1 MTRYFLQDSPLADLE
16 REMMRPPGFQ
26 KRGGGKKLTCHLDHS
41 NCDCG
46 RCLISEEE
54 EKRPC
59 GVFNCI
65 CFEDH
70 LFGCCQTYSELV
82 SCWMEEAG
90 ISSLMHRMR
99 TIFQEG
105 EFPCRDVRHKETIRL
120 LWQKEIFCEYQM
132 PAAFAAA
139 VYLLSADPELW
150 NKAEPAVESRRINFQ
165 IVNLRGIDIEGYVLY
180 LAAKSL
186 YLGRQYISITE
197 LCDPEIINDEIY
209 RLIMT
214 AFTIRRYGL
223 PVMEGLERSF

>member
-1 MTRYFLQDSPLADLE
+1 MTRYFLQDTPLADLE
-16 REMMRPPGFQ
+16 REMMLPPGFQ
-26 KRGGGKKLTCHLDHS
+26 KRGGGKKLTCHFDRA

-46 RCLISEEE
+46 RCLKSDED
-54 EKRPC
+54 KRPC

-70 LFGCCQTYSELV
+70 WAEGCQNYSELV

-90 ISSLMHRMR
+90 ISSIMYRAR
-99 TIFQEG
+99 TVFQEV
-105 EFPCRDVRHKETIRL
+105 EFPYRNARHREEIRL
-120 LWQKEIFCEYQM
+120 LWQREVLCEYQM

-139 VYLLSADPELW
+139 VYLLTADPELW
-150 NKAEPAVESRRINFQ
+150 NKTGPTVESCRIQFH
-165 IVNLRGIDIEGYVLY
+165 IINLRGIDIEGYILY

-186 YLGRQYISITE
+186 YVGRQYISIME